1 MVFIWSFKDLI
12 NSLITEFKKDSCT
25 VTLHPISP
33 FVYPFYNRPSCVSF
47 LSPIVNFPVI
57 YNLRV
62 DFCHLVG
69 SDVTSCTRKC
79 SAIIHGWWFQVSSV
93 NCSWCVQEPVSLNRD
108 HSALRTDIQRVWEVS
123 FSLWASLVMKHS
135 ILWCP
140 ATDYSVFSVTIDS
153 VWYSDVSPVGPLPP
167 DTFIKVYIR
176 AELLLCVCVSVC
188 SCVCVCVC
196 VCCRVRQ
203 GVNTVMVSEVWRL
216 ASRASVCPIVHRS
229 D

>member
-153 VWYSDVSPVGPLPP
+153 VW
-167 DTFIKVYIR
+167 
-176 AELLLCVCVSVC
+176 CVSSWPSPSWYVHQ
-188 SCVCVCVC
+188 SLHQSRAAAVCVCKCVFMRVC
-196 VCCRVRQ
+196 VRVC
-203 GVNTVMVSEVWRL
+203 VL
-216 ASRASVCPIVHRS
+216 
-229 D
+229 